1 MKDNKI
7 NPLPVNQY
15 QEVWESRAS
24 IRTRPRK
31 FIDFKE
37 KGVFFPENKQPLLF
51 NQDVIDLGPEVKETI
66 LLQSFYK
73 YLNDIV
79 TLEIDLI
86 VNTCNK
92 ILNSD
97 LPIEYSKELK
107 LNARTII
114 IDEYYHVYIAH
125 DMMLQLK
132 HQFPDL
138 KDFNYSISDSINA
151 VNQVKS
157 KLDKKYHDVFEIIAV
172 CIFETTLV
180 KELVEF
186 FYTDN
191 IHPSIKHYINDHM
204 NDEAKHYGFFYN
216 LLCYTWENIPIDYQ
230 ENIGQ
235 YFSEFIINYLNIN
248 SEKEFNLSLL
258 ISILKEENKAK
269 EIISNLYTGFIITPE
284 VPIVKNVLNVLRKS
298 KLLESLSVVSS
309 FKNIGWDL

>member
-1 MKDNKI
+1 MVINDINQLPLNK
-7 NPLPVNQY
+7 Y
-15 QEVWESRAS
+15 QNIWESRAS

-31 FIDFKE
+31 FIDFNE
-37 KGVFFPENKQPLLF
+37 KGSFFPEDKQALLF
-51 NQDVIDLGPEVKETI
+51 NQNIVDLGPEIKEII

-79 TLEIDLI
+79 TLEINLI
-86 VNTCNK
+86 TTACNK
-92 ILNSD
+92 IISAD
-97 LPIEYSKELK
+97 LPVKYSEEIK

-138 KDFNYSISDSINA
+138 KEFNYSISDSINA
-151 VNQVKS
+151 VTQVKN
-157 KLDKKYHDVFEIIAV
+157 KLDKKYHDIFDIIAV

-191 IHPSIKHYINDHM
+191 IHSSIKYYINDHM

-216 LLCYTWENIPIDYQ
+216 LLCYTWENIPNDYQ
-230 ENIGQ
+230 ENIGKH
-235 YFSEFIINYLNIN
+235 FADFIINYLNIN
-248 SEKEFNLSLL
+248 SERTFNLDLL
-258 ISILKEENKAK
+258 ISILKDENKAK

-284 VPIVKNVLNVLRKS
+284 VPIVRNVINVLQKS
-298 KLLESLSVVSS
+298 KLLETESIKES
-309 FKNIGWDL
+309 FKDIGWDL